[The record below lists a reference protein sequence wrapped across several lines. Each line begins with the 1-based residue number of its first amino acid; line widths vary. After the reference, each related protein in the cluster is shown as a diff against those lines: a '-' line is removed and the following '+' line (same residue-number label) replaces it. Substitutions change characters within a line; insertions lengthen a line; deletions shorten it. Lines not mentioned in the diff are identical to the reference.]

1 MPMKR
6 AGWILTVGLAM
17 AGAGC
22 GNSPSVASNPAASPA
37 PASEPAPRAVAA
49 NAGAADI
56 LSVLS
61 VEHEVDVVAELGGV
75 VVEIAKDEGSRVM
88 AGEVLARLDDG
99 SVTAELEKARADL
112 QVAEN
117 NVKYQEA
124 ELKAKQAGYRRQQ
137 QLREAGLSSQAD
149 LEQAE
154 FLAKGAEYD
163 LASWKSNVQKNQ
175 AEVRRLELER
185 NKMRI
190 RAPFNGVVARRY
202 LRQGQGVAKEEKCF
216 RISQLG
222 PLRVEFQVPETSPR
236 HPLLGDTVQLSP
248 AGEAGRTY
256 TARIVK
262 LSPMIDAASDSYEV
276 TAQLTGPDLSALRP
290 GMAVRI
296 SWPRTASSPKP

>member
-1 MPMKR
+1 MKR

-22 GNSPSVASNPAASPA
+22 SNPSPVASNPAASPA
-37 PASEPAPRAVAA
+37 PPSEPAPRAMAG
-49 NAGAADI
+49 NPGAADI

-61 VEHEVDVVAELGGV
+61 VEHEVDVVAQADGV
-75 VVEIAKDEGSRVM
+75 VVEIAKDEGSRVKT
-88 AGEVLARLDDG
+88 GEVLARLDDG

-163 LASWKSNVQKNQ
+163 LASWKSNVVKNQ
-175 AEVRRLELER
+175 AEVRRLEIER
-185 NKMRI
+185 DKMRI
-190 RAPFNGVVARRY
+190 RAPFAGVVVRRY

-216 RISQLG
+216 RVSQLG
-222 PLRVEFQVPETSPR
+222 PLRVEFQVPEISPR
-236 HPLLGDTVQLSP
+236 HPHLGDTVQLSL
-248 AGEAGRTY
+248 AGEAGLTY
-256 TARIVK
+256 AARIIK
-262 LSPMIDAASDSYEV
+262 LSPMIDAASDSYDV
-276 TAQLTGPDLSALRP
+276 TAQLTGSDLSALRP

-296 SWPRTASSPKP
+296 AWPRTTSNPKP

>member
-1 MPMKR
+1 MKR

-17 AGAGC
+17 AGVGC
-22 GNSPSVASNPAASPA
+22 GNPSSVASNPAPPA
-37 PASEPAPRAVAA
+37 APLSQPSPRAAVPA
-49 NAGAADI
+49 AADI

-75 VVEIAKDEGSRVM
+75 VVEIAKDEGSRVK
-88 AGEVLARLDDG
+88 AGEVLARLDDA

-112 QVAEN
+112 EVAEN

-137 QLREAGLSSQAD
+137 LLRADGLSSQAD

-163 LASWKSNVQKNQ
+163 LASWKSNVVKNQ

-190 RAPFNGVVARRY
+190 RAPFDGVVARRY

-216 RISQLG
+216 RVSQLG
-222 PLRVEFQVPETSPR
+222 PLRVEFQVPEISPR
-236 HPLLGDTVQLSP
+236 HPLLGDTVQLSL

-256 TARIVK
+256 AARIVK
-262 LSPMIDAASDSYEV
+262 LSPMIDAASDSYDV
-276 TAQLTGPDLSALRP
+276 TAQLIGSDLIALRP

-296 SWPRTASSPKP
+296 SWPRTASNPKP

>member
-1 MPMKR
+1 MKR
-6 AGWILTVGLAM
+6 AGWILTVGLAI

-22 GNSPSVASNPAASPA
+22 GNPSSVASNPTA
-37 PASEPAPRAVAA
+37 PSAPPSEPAPH
-49 NAGAADI
+49 AGGNPAAADI

-61 VEHEVDVVAELGGV
+61 VEHEVDVVAELEGV
-75 VVEIAKDEGSRVM
+75 VVEIAKDEGSRVKV
-88 AGEVLARLDDG
+88 GEVLARLDDA

-112 QVAEN
+112 EVAGN

-124 ELKAKQAGYRRQQ
+124 ELKAKEAGYRRQQ

-163 LASWKSNVQKNQ
+163 LASWKSNVVKSQ

-185 NKMRI
+185 IKMRI
-190 RAPFNGVVARRY
+190 RAPFDGIVARRY

-216 RISQLG
+216 RVSQLG
-222 PLRVEFQVPETSPR
+222 PLRVEFQVPEISPR
-236 HPLLGDTVQLSP
+236 HPRLGDTVQLSL

-256 TARIVK
+256 AARIVK
-262 LSPMIDAASDSYEV
+262 LSPMIDAASDSYDV
-276 TAQLTGPDLSALRP
+276 TAQLTGSDLTALRP

-296 SWPRTASSPKP
+296 SWPRTASNPKP

>member
-6 AGWILTVGLAM
+6 AGWILTAGLAM

-22 GNSPSVASNPAASPA
+22 GNPASVASNPAAPPAAPSAPA
-37 PASEPAPRAVAA
+37 PWEMAGNPAAT
-49 NAGAADI
+49 DI

-61 VEHEVDVVAELGGV
+61 VEHEVDVVAELDGV
-75 VVEIAKDEGSRVM
+75 VVEIAKDEGSRVKG
-88 AGEVLARLDDG
+88 GEVLARLDDA

-124 ELKAKQAGYRRQQ
+124 ELKAKEAGYRRQQ
-137 QLREAGLSSQAD
+137 LLRADGLSSQAD

-163 LASWKSNVQKNQ
+163 LASWKSNVVKNQ
-175 AEVRRLELER
+175 AEVHRLEIER

-190 RAPFNGVVARRY
+190 RAPFDGVVARRY
-202 LRQGQGVAKEEKCF
+202 LRQGQGVAKGEKCF
-216 RISQLG
+216 RVSQLG
-222 PLRVEFQVPETSPR
+222 PLRVEFQVPETSARRPV
-236 HPLLGDTVQLSP
+236 LGDTVQLSL

-256 TARIVK
+256 AARIVK
-262 LSPMIDAASDSYEV
+262 LSPMIDASSDSYDV
-276 TAQLTGPDLSALRP
+276 TAQLTGSDLGALRP
-290 GMAVRI
+290 GMGVRI
-296 SWPRTASSPKP
+296 SWPRTTSNPKP